1 MTVFDFQPTLNAP
14 DDDPYL
20 WLEDVEGEQ
29 TIAWAASQARIL
41 AQFGGTQFNRD
52 HDALTAIFDRPD
64 KISRVHAARSVPQQ
78 FWQDGRK
85 SALTVG
91 PGPPLPP
98 AQILLATT
106 KRAERAH
113 PCHARKM
120 VAKLQAFG
128 YPAYV

>member
-14 DDDPYL
+14 DDDPIFGY
-20 WLEDVEGEQ
+20 VEGEQ
-29 TIAWAASQARIL
+29 TIAWAASQARTL
-41 AQFGGTQFNRD
+41 GQFGGTQFNRD
-52 HDALTAIFDRPD
+52 RDALTAIFDHPD
-64 KISRVHAARSVPQQ
+64 KIPVFMRRGQYLYNSGKTA
-78 FWQDGRK
+78 RK

-98 AQILLATT
+98 TQILLATR
-106 KRAERAH
+106 KWAERAH